1 MAKLL
6 GPHDPMIRFL
16 TRLCDLM
23 LLNIILTAA
32 CATVILSGTAL
43 TSLYSQALKMV
54 RGEDAGIVKP
64 YFRALRENFTSSVP
78 ATVLLFADVTLLAFL
93 RYALYADVL
102 LLSPYVFIPLCIAAL
117 LLTAWLAW
125 LFPLL
130 ARFDNSF
137 RAHAGNAARLA
148 LAHLPVTFLLTLI
161 DLAPLLSVMALP
173 QAIGEL
179 AAFWALFGIAAGAYV
194 NSFYLRR
201 VFDGKE

>member
-1 MAKLL
+1 MVKLL

-78 ATVLLFADVTLLAFL
+78 ATVLLFADVTLLA
-93 RYALYADVL
+93 
-102 LLSPYVFIPLCIAAL
+102 
-117 LLTAWLAW
+117 
-125 LFPLL
+125 
-130 ARFDNSF
+130 RFDNSF

>member
-1 MAKLL
+1 MVKLL
-6 GPHDPMIRFL
+6 GPRNPVIRFL
-16 TRLCDLM
+16 TRVCDLM
-23 LLNIILTAA
+23 ILNIILTVF
-32 CATVILSGTAL
+32 CVTVVLSGAAL
-43 TSLYSQALKMV
+43 TSLYSLALKMV
-54 RGEDAGIVKP
+54 RGEDTGIAKP
-64 YFRALRENFTSSVP
+64 YFHALRENFTPSVP

-102 LLSPYVFIPLCIAAL
+102 LVSPYAFTLLCIAAL

>member
-1 MAKLL
+1 MVKLL
-6 GPHDPMIRFL
+6 GPRNPVIRFL
-16 TRLCDLM
+16 TRVCDLM
-23 LLNIILTAA
+23 ILNIILTVF
-32 CATVILSGTAL
+32 CVTVVLSGAAL
-43 TSLYSQALKMV
+43 TSLYSLALKMV
-54 RGEDAGIVKP
+54 RGEDTGIAKP
-64 YFRALRENFTSSVP
+64 YFHALRENFTPSVP

-102 LLSPYVFIPLCIAAL
+102 LVSPYVFILLCVAAV

-173 QAIGEL
+173 RAIGEL
-179 AAFWALFGIAAGAYV
+179 AAFWTLFGIAAGAYV

>member
-1 MAKLL
+1 MVKLL
-6 GPHDPMIRFL
+6 GPRNPVIRFL
-16 TRLCDLM
+16 TRVCDLM
-23 LLNIILTAA
+23 ILNIILTVL
-32 CATVILSGTAL
+32 CITVVLSGTAI
-43 TSLYSQALKMV
+43 TSLYTLTLKMV
-54 RGEDAGIVKP
+54 RGKEGEITKT
-64 YFRALRENFTSSVP
+64 YFRALRENFTPSVP

-102 LLSPYVFIPLCIAAL
+102 LISPYVFILLCIAAL

-173 QAIGEL
+173 RAIGEL
-179 AAFWALFGIAAGAYV
+179 AAFWTLFGIAAGAYV

-201 VFDGKE
+201 VFDGE